1 MEKKSAGSQKTIPHF
16 NITTRGAAV
25 DSLKR
30 NPQFRSKAVGNILG
44 AVEASPNDWSQPL
57 NPYETSLVFLGIMA
71 GAHSLKTPVAITL
84 DREFWTGM
92 NDPELRAQNGSHA
105 KELFC
110 PDPRAVTILFN
121 PNPQEVSA

>member
-1 MEKKSAGSQKTIPHF
+1 MTDTPSQKPQSIPLF

-25 DSLKR
+25 DSLTR
-30 NPQFRSKAVGNILG
+30 NPQFRSKEVGNILN
-44 AVEASPNDWSQPL
+44 AVEVSPNDWSQPL
-57 NPYETSLVFLGIMA
+57 SPYETSLVFLGVMA
-71 GAHSLKTPVAITL
+71 GAHSLKTPVMITL

-105 KELFC
+105 REVFC

-121 PNPQEVSA
+121 PNPQEAST